1 MPSEIDWQ
9 PVYSSANEVGLM
21 AREEALADAGI
32 ETARVD
38 QRDRMYPML
47 GQVVI
52 LVRTRDVERAQGI
65 IAQLEVNEDGH

>member
-9 PVYSSANEVGLM
+9 PVYSSANEVELM

-65 IAQLEVNEDGH
+65 VAQFEANEDGH

>member
-1 MPSEIDWQ
+1 MQ
-9 PVYSSANEVGLM
+9 
-21 AREEALADAGI
+21 

-52 LVRTRDVERAQGI
+52 LVRTNDVERAQGI

>member
-1 MPSEIDWQ
+1 MPNEIDWQ
-9 PVYSSANEVGLM
+9 PVYSSANELM

-65 IAQLEVNEDGH
+65 VAQFEANEDGH

>member
-1 MPSEIDWQ
+1 
-9 PVYSSANEVGLM
+9 M

-65 IAQLEVNEDGH
+65 VAQFEANEDGH

>member
-9 PVYSSANEVGLM
+9 PVYSSANEVELM

-47 GQVVI
+47 GQVEQLLQVPRQEQSNETSSQI
-52 LVRTRDVERAQGI
+52 LEGEADC
-65 IAQLEVNEDGH
+65 

>member
-9 PVYSSANEVGLM
+9 PVYSSANEVELM

-52 LVRTRDVERAQGI
+52 LVRTNDVERAQGI
-65 IAQLEVNEDGH
+65 IAQLEVDGDGH